1 MVEIA
6 CVLLGFAI
14 SIVTTIGFECYQ
26 ERKRKKYYANVLYHD
41 LLSIMQYFKGEY
53 KWDETDMYPEIRY
66 NADWQSAV
74 ANLTYL
80 RDNQIKLVHNIYD
93 AVFDYDYLLSRTK
106 GKKKRKEYRCK
117 IEKIVNGYEFGE
129 FMLFLKRKLKIKEQA

>member
-6 CVLLGFAI
+6 CVLLGSAI
-14 SIVTTIGFECYQ
+14 SIVTTIDFECYQ

>member
-6 CVLLGFAI
+6 CVLLGSAI

-93 AVFDYDYLLSRTK
+93 AVLDYDYLLSRTK